1 MRWVKFSERFPGSK
15 DQASLDIDDDV
26 IIKSDDTFLVRNWSE
41 LLNVVSLDDEWL
53 EIIEAEPVRACES
66 CKFYDNF
73 EPGVGQCRKNPP
85 VREEG
90 GEDAVWP
97 WVVPT
102 DWCGEFKPK

>member
-26 IIKSDDTFLVRNWSE
+26 IIKSDDTFLVRNLSE

-53 EIIEAEPVRACES
+53 EIIEAEPVIACES
-66 CKFYDNF
+66 CRFYDDF

-102 DWCGEFKPK
+102 DWCGEFNPK